1 MAFAQPHSDRTLTH
15 PSSPPGFERL
25 AIAGGFAADFG
36 AIYAK
41 REGER
46 VWFGFRVEA
55 RHLNFREVPHG
66 GAIATFA
73 DMQLAALMR
82 SGRLE
87 PKQSPTISLAIDYLA
102 PARLGDWIE
111 GEITLVRRTGRLA
124 FSEALL
130 AVEGAPI
137 ARTKAMFAH
146 SEKAAS
152 LDTPPPPPAAPPEA
166 PPPAGFAPID
176 GGPGFGEFFGPV
188 YHDAERGRLGFR
200 VAPRHINLFGLC
212 HGGAVA
218 TFADYQIAPLRRAGL
233 ITGPFAPT
241 LSLNVDY
248 LGPARLGEWVE
259 LEATLARATGR
270 YLFTQAMITNAAG
283 PVARS
288 TAIYAM
294 MRN

>member
-1 MAFAQPHSDRTLTH
+1 MTYE
-15 PSSPPGFERL
+15 SSPPGFVRL
-25 AIAGGFAADFG
+25 PIAGGFAADFG

-55 RHLNFREVPHG
+55 RHLNFREVAHG

-82 SGRLE
+82 AGRLE
-87 PKQSPTISLAIDYLA
+87 PKQSPTISLSVDYLA
-102 PARLGDWIE
+102 PVRLGDWVE
-111 GEITLVRRTGRLA
+111 GEIMLVKRTGRLA
-124 FSEALL
+124 FSETIL
-130 AVEGAPI
+130 AVERAPV
-137 ARTKAMFAH
+137 ARAKAMFSH
-146 SEKAAS
+146 SDKAAS
-152 LDTPPPPPAAPPEA
+152 LDALPPPPLAPPQTPPPP
-166 PPPAGFAPID
+166 GFVPID
-176 GGPGFGEFFGPV
+176 IGPGFGEFFGPA
-188 YHDAERGRLGFR
+188 YYDSERRRLGFR
-200 VAPRHINLFGLC
+200 VALRHINLFGLC

-218 TFADYQIAPLRRAGL
+218 TFADYQIAALRRAG
-233 ITGPFAPT
+233 IVTGPFAPT
-241 LSLNVDY
+241 LSLNVDF

-270 YLFTQAMITNAAG
+270 YLFTQALISDAAG

-294 MRN
+294 ARG